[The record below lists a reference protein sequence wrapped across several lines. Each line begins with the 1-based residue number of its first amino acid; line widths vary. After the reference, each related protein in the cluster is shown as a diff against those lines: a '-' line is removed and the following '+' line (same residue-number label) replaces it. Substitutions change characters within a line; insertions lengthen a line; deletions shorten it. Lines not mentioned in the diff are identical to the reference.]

1 MLGHGANNG
10 RSRISPL
17 VFIKEVEA
25 EHLLETVSGC
35 AVCAARVRE
44 WSFYF
49 EGCRIG
55 IRGRLRI
62 EVFQ

>member
-1 MLGHGANNG
+1 
-10 RSRISPL
+10 